1 MKADLVFREIPVP
14 FNNWCSSGHCA
25 PKMFKRNGPDLPEE
39 PTKFYIVNG
48 GDISNLVVCEPC
60 LIIAQ
65 HIAQEKRKGN
75 II

>member
-1 MKADLVFREIPVP
+1 MKADMTYREVSAP

-25 PKMFKRNGPDLPEE
+25 PEMFPRNGPDLPAE
-39 PTKFYIVNG
+39 PTKFFSVSGN
-48 GDISNLVVCEPC
+48 GDIEGTYCEPC

-65 HIAQEKRKGN
+65 HIEQEKRKGN